1 VGKVILHHSVESL
14 HIDSHVELG
23 QFLKASEPA
32 TREFLRGM
40 FVAEEPLEIGGGEL
54 DEALEEV
61 PLFSVVARCMPESLE
76 DFMTFPPVGEVI
88 KIDSI

>member
-1 VGKVILHHSVESL
+1 
-14 HIDSHVELG
+14 
-23 QFLKASEPA
+23 
-32 TREFLRGM
+32 M

-61 PLFSVVARCMPESLE
+61 PLFSIVARCMPESLE